1 MRVSDLA
8 VSPLSLSPLD
18 VDRLSLADLRKVPQ
32 VFAELPEPRRYRR
45 PRHLLTEIVVMA
57 LFAVCSGADSWR
69 DIRNYAWQKRDW
81 LATFLDLPAGIP
93 SRDTFRRVFSRL
105 DCQAFQQCFVK
116 WLAALHVPAPH
127 PDAPGP
133 LDTHVAIDGK
143 TLRRSFDKAAEV
155 LPLHLVQ
162 AWSTDTSL
170 VLGQVATDV
179 KSNEI
184 TAIPELLKLLD
195 LGHTVFTIDAAG
207 CQKDIAAQIIAGGGD
222 YILALKDNHPHLR
235 EDVGRHFEARHA
247 GRLRPTERRIVTNE
261 KSRGR
266 QERREYYITP
276 LPAELRGQE
285 AWVGLQSLVQVITTI
300 KHPNRET
307 NEVRYYLSSLSPVRG
322 ARIAQCVRQHWGIEN
337 GLHWTLDMS
346 FREDESRIRHRRAQ
360 ENFAWLRRTALS
372 LLKQY
377 QDRLKQQGEKYPPSI
392 RGLRKSAGWDNQLA
406 ANLLLKTT

>member
-1 MRVSDLA
+1 MLVSDLP
-8 VSPLSLSPLD
+8 VSLRN
-18 VDRLSLADLRKVPQ
+18 VDGLNLGELRKLPQ
-32 VFAELPEPRRYRR
+32 VFAKLPEPRRYRR
-45 PRHLLTEIVVMA
+45 PQHLLTEIVVMA

-81 LATFLDLPAGIP
+81 LATFLNLPAGIP

-105 DCQAFQQCFVK
+105 DCQAFQECFVK
-116 WLAALHVPAPH
+116 WQAALHVAPPP

-133 LDTHVAIDGK
+133 LDTHIAIDGK

-155 LPLHLVQ
+155 LPLHLVE

-184 TAIPELLKLLD
+184 TAIPELLNLLD
-195 LGHTVFTIDAAG
+195 LAHTVFTIDAAG
-207 CQKDIAAQIIAGGGD
+207 CQKEIAAKIVAGGGD

-247 GRLRPTERRIVTNE
+247 GWLRPTERKIVTKE
-261 KSRGR
+261 KNRGR

-285 AWVGLQSLVQVITTI
+285 AWTGLQSVAQVITTI
-300 KHPNRET
+300 THQDRET
-307 NEVRYYLSSLSPVRG
+307 NEVRYYLSSLLPVRG

-377 QDRLKQQGEKYPPSI
+377 QNRLKFQGEKDPPSI
-392 RGLRKSAGWDNQLA
+392 RGLRKSAGWDDQL
-406 ANLLLKTT
+406 LVKLFLRTT